1 MDFVFLFRS
10 STVGETASAVYEAQ
24 DVMLKAESES
34 PFAPARPERG
44 RKYRVL
50 HVIDSLDLGGAQ
62 VVLENLIRH
71 GNRDHFEF
79 EAATMHGRGVYWD
92 RLSTLGIPLH
102 SLSFHHKVP
111 LYVPRLAWL
120 CLTRRYDVVHTHLL
134 AANVIAK
141 PVATVCGARVRINHD
156 HCNDKL
162 TDPRWWA
169 LGADRVTNRLSTHV
183 IAVSEST
190 RDFVVNQ
197 EGVPAAR
204 ATTIHNG
211 IDLAKFRPRPEER
224 VAARECWKLPQ
235 DAFVVAGIGRLT
247 YQKNFA
253 LFLEIAAAVCGKH
266 SNAVFVL
273 VGTGEDEPALRAQAE
288 RLGLGERIRF
298 LGYVPDMPA
307 LWPAIDSLLLTS
319 RYEGLPITILEAMAC
334 GAPIVASN
342 LDGMREILRDEVN
355 ADLVPPGEPGPY
367 VSRLDRLITNR
378 ELANRHAT
386 AALETVRAGY
396 SAEAMARG
404 VESIYLRYL
413 EPHNHRAA

>member
-1 MDFVFLFRS
+1 MTEPAPPDITS
-10 STVGETASAVYEAQ
+10 SR
-24 DVMLKAESES
+24 
-34 PFAPARPERG
+34 PAG
-44 RKYRVL
+44 KKYRVL

-62 VVLENLIRH
+62 VVLENLVRH
-71 GNRDHFEF
+71 GNHDRFEF
-79 EAATMHGRGVYWD
+79 EAAAMHGRGVYWD
-92 RLSTLGIPLH
+92 RLAALGVPLH

-141 PVATVCGARVRINHD
+141 PVATFCGVRVRINHD

-190 RDFVVNQ
+190 RAFVVEQ
-197 EGVPAAR
+197 EGVPASR
-204 ATTIHNG
+204 ATTVHNG
-211 IDLAKFRPRPEER
+211 IDLEKFRPRPEQR
-224 VAARECWKLPQ
+224 AAAREKWNLPA
-235 DAFVVAGIGRLT
+235 DSFLVAGIGRLT

-253 LFLEIAAAVCGKH
+253 LFLDIAAAIVRDH
-266 SNAVFVL
+266 PRAVFVL

-288 RLGLGERIRF
+288 TLGLGDRLRF
-298 LGYVPDMPA
+298 LGYVADMPA
-307 LWPAIDSLLLTS
+307 LWPALDCLLLTS

-334 GAPIVASN
+334 GASIVASN
-342 LDGMREILRDEVN
+342 LDGMREILRDGHN
-355 ADLVPPGEPGPY
+355 ADLVPPGAPGPY
-367 VSRLDRLITNR
+367 VERLSLLLSQPEIAR
-378 ELANRHAT
+378 RHT
-386 AALETVRAGY
+386 AAALATVRAGY
-396 SAEAMARG
+396 SAEAMARA

-413 EPHNHRAA
+413 EPATHRSTQPSPPAGPPQTS

>member
-1 MDFVFLFRS
+1 
-10 STVGETASAVYEAQ
+10 
-24 DVMLKAESES
+24 MLSE
-34 PFAPARPERG
+34 RPKMS

-71 GNRDHFEF
+71 GDQDRFEF

-92 RLSTLGIPLH
+92 RLAALGIPLH

-120 CLTRRYDVVHTHLL
+120 CLTRRYDVIHTHLL

-141 PVATVCGARVRINHD
+141 PLAACCGVRVRINHD

-169 LGADRVTNRLSTHV
+169 LPADKITNRFSTHV

-190 RDFVVNQ
+190 RTFVVEQ
-197 EGVPAAR
+197 EGMPASR
-204 ATTIHNG
+204 ATTVHNG
-211 IDLAKFRPRPEER
+211 IDLDIFRPRPELR
-224 VAARECWKLPQ
+224 SAARTRWNLPAS
-235 DAFVVAGIGRLT
+235 AFIVAGIGRLT

-253 LFLEIAAAVCGKH
+253 LFLEIAAQIVRENPHAY
-266 SNAVFVL
+266 FVL
-273 VGTGEDEPALRAQAE
+273 VGTGEDDPALRAQAE
-288 RLGLGERIRF
+288 RLGLGDRLRF
-298 LGYVPDMPA
+298 LGYVADMPA
-307 LWPAIDSLLLTS
+307 LWPTLDCLLLTS

-334 GAPIVASN
+334 GVPIVASH

-355 ADLVPPGEPGPY
+355 ADLVPPSEPAPY
-367 VSRLDRLITNR
+367 VARLQQLLTDPERG
-378 ELANRHAT
+378 ARHAT
-386 AALETVRAGY
+386 AALETVRTGY
-396 SAEAMARG
+396 SAPAMARA
-404 VESIYLRYL
+404 VERIYLRYL
-413 EPHNHRAA
+413 DPR

>member
-1 MDFVFLFRS
+1 M
-10 STVGETASAVYEAQ
+10 T
-24 DVMLKAESES
+24 S
-34 PFAPARPERG
+34 PDAPVRAPAR

-71 GNRDHFEF
+71 GDRDRFEF

-92 RLSTLGIPLH
+92 RLGALGVPLH

-141 PVATVCGARVRINHD
+141 PLAACCGVRVRINHD

-169 LGADRVTNRLSTHV
+169 LSADRVTNRFSTHV

-190 RDFVVNQ
+190 RAFVVEK
-197 EGVPAAR
+197 EGLPAAR
-204 ATTIHNG
+204 ATTVHNG
-211 IDLAKFRPRPEER
+211 IDLDIFRPRPEQR
-224 VAARECWKLPQ
+224 AAARERWNLPS
-235 DAFVVAGIGRLT
+235 DAFIVAGIGRLT
-247 YQKNFA
+247 FQKNFA
-253 LFLEIAAAVCGKH
+253 LFLDVAARIVREHPRAF
-266 SNAVFVL
+266 FVL
-273 VGTGEDEPALRAQAE
+273 VGTGEDESALRAQAD
-288 RLGLGERIRF
+288 RLGLGERVRF
-298 LGYVPDMPA
+298 LGYVSDMPA
-307 LWPAIDSLLLTS
+307 LWPALDCLLLTS

-342 LDGMREILRDEVN
+342 LDGMREILRDEEN
-355 ADLVPPGEPGPY
+355 ADLVPPGEPEPY
-367 VSRLDRLITNR
+367 AERLSRLIADSTRR
-378 ELANRHAT
+378 AHHAA
-386 AALETVRAGY
+386 AALEIVRQGY
-396 SAEAMARG
+396 SAAAMARA
-404 VESIYLRYL
+404 VERIYLRYL
-413 EPHNHRAA
+413 EPAGSPG

>member
-1 MDFVFLFRS
+1 M
-10 STVGETASAVYEAQ
+10 TAATEVIEA
-24 DVMLKAESES
+24 AGI
-34 PFAPARPERG
+34 PELP

-71 GNRDHFEF
+71 GDRDRFEF
-79 EAATMHGRGVYWD
+79 EAATMHGHGVYWD
-92 RLSTLGIPLH
+92 RLAALGIPLH

-111 LYVPRLAWL
+111 LYIPRLAWL

-141 PVATVCGARVRINHD
+141 PLAACCGVRVRINHD

-169 LGADRVTNRLSTHV
+169 LPADKITNRFSTHI

-190 RDFVVNQ
+190 RTFVVEK
-197 EGVPAAR
+197 EGMSPAR
-204 ATTIHNG
+204 ATTVHNG
-211 IDLAKFRPRPEER
+211 IDLDKFRPRPTQRAE
-224 VAARECWKLPQ
+224 ARERWQLPA

-253 LFLEIAAAVCGKH
+253 LFLDIAATVIREHPRAH
-266 SNAVFVL
+266 FVL
-273 VGTGEDEPALRAQAE
+273 VGTGEDDAALRAQAE
-288 RLGLGERIRF
+288 RLGLGDRVRF
-298 LGYVPDMPA
+298 LGYVADMPA
-307 LWPAIDSLLLTS
+307 LWPALDCLLLTS

-334 GAPIVASN
+334 GAPIVASH

-355 ADLVPPGEPGPY
+355 ADLVPPGEPAPY
-367 VSRLDRLITNR
+367 VDRLR
-378 ELANRHAT
+378 RLLAEPERAQRHAE
-386 AALETVRAGY
+386 AALQTVREGY
-396 SAEAMARG
+396 SAEAMARA
-404 VESIYLRYL
+404 VERIYLKYL
-413 EPHNHRAA
+413 EPAGALP